1 MKSTVTD
8 LLERRSSRM
17 YKSEQITDEE
27 LETVLEAGKYAPSAM
42 NRQSSV
48 MVVLQDKEAI
58 ARLSCHGQSDECCTC
73 NRSWIVLDK
82 QGL

>member
-1 MKSTVTD
+1 MEDTMKSTVTD

-48 MVVLQDKEAI
+48 MVVLQA
-58 ARLSCHGQSDECCTC
+58 
-73 NRSWIVLDK
+73 
-82 QGL
+82 